1 MADKRDYYEV
11 LGVARNASQDDIK
24 KAYRRLAMKLHP
36 DRNPDDE
43 KAAEGFKEASEAYE
57 VLTNDEQRAA
67 YDQFGHAAVGGGGQQ
82 RGFGGRGFGDI
93 FGDIFGDVFG
103 QSRDGRASRGRDI
116 RYKVSLTLEQ
126 AVNGDEIKLRVPMRV
141 SCEECAGS
149 GARKGTSPATCGTCN
164 GAGVTRTSQGFFSL
178 EQTCRR
184 CGGRGSIIRDPC
196 PECRGRGQVE
206 RNRTLSVNIPA
217 GVDVGDQIRL
227 AGEGER
233 SGSGGPAGNLYVE
246 VDLKPHPIFQRK
258 AEHLWCEM
266 PIGFVQAALGGSI
279 EVPTLTGRAR
289 IDVPAG
295 TQSGKTFK
303 LRGKGVKPV
312 RGGAVGDLFCRLR
325 VETPVNLNARQREL
339 LRELD
344 QSLQGK
350 EGRHSPEANGWRG
363 KLKDFWDK
371 AGR

>member
-11 LGVARNASQDDIK
+11 LGVARNASQDEIK

-43 KAAEGFKEASEAYE
+43 KASEGFKEASEAYE
-57 VLTNDEQRAA
+57 VLSNDEQRTA
-67 YDQFGHAAVGGGGQQ
+67 YDQFGHAGVSAAGQQ
-82 RGFGGRGFGDI
+82 SGFGGRGFGDI
-93 FGDIFGDVFG
+93 FGDIFGDVFNQGRG
-103 QSRDGRASRGRDI
+103 QRASRGRDM
-116 RYKVSLTLEQ
+116 RYKLSLTLEQ
-126 AVNGDEIKLRVPMRV
+126 AVRGDEVKLRVPTRV
-141 SCEECAGS
+141 TCEDCGGS
-149 GARKGTSPATCGTCN
+149 GARKGTSPVTCSACN

-196 PECRGRGQVE
+196 PTCRGRGQVE
-206 RNRTLSVNIPA
+206 KQRTLSVNIPA

-233 SGSGGPAGNLYVE
+233 SESGGPAGNLYVE
-246 VDLKPHPIFQRK
+246 VDLKPHEIFERK
-258 AEHLWCEM
+258 GAYLWCEV
-266 PIGFVQAALGGSI
+266 PVSFTEAALGSKV
-279 EVPTLTGRAR
+279 EVPTLDGRAR

-303 LRGKGVKPV
+303 LRGKGVRPV
-312 RGGAVGDLFCRLR
+312 RGGGIGDLYCRLR

-339 LRELD
+339 LMELD
-344 QSLQGK
+344 TSLQEKG
-350 EGRHSPEANGWRG
+350 ERHSPEASGWRG
-363 KLKDFWDK
+363 KLKDFFGDS
-371 AGR
+371 RS

>member
-1 MADKRDYYEV
+1 MADKRDYYDV

-57 VLTNDEQRAA
+57 VLSNDEQRAA
-67 YDQFGHAAVGGGGQQ
+67 YDQFGHAAVGGGAHQG
-82 RGFGGRGFGDI
+82 GFGGRGFGDI
-93 FGDIFGDVFG
+93 FGDIFGDVFNQG
-103 QSRDGRASRGRDI
+103 RGGRASRGRDV

-126 AVNGDEIKLRVPMRV
+126 AVNGDEIKLRVPTRV
-141 SCEECAGS
+141 SCQECSGS
-149 GARKGTSPATCGTCN
+149 GARKGTAPATCGTCN

-184 CGGRGSIIRDPC
+184 CGGRGSVIRDPC
-196 PECRGRGQVE
+196 PKCRGRGRVE
-206 RNRTLSVNIPA
+206 QQRTLSVNIPA

-233 SGSGGPAGNLYVE
+233 SDSGGPAGNLYVE
-246 VDLKPHPIFQRK
+246 VDLKAHAIFERK
-258 AEHLWCEM
+258 AEHLWCEV
-266 PIGFVQAALGGSI
+266 PLGFVQAALGGSI

-303 LRGKGVKPV
+303 LRGKGIKPV
-312 RGGAVGDLFCRLR
+312 RGGPVGDLFCRLR
-325 VETPVNLNARQREL
+325 VETPVNLNSRQREL
-339 LRELD
+339 LREFD
-344 QSLQGK
+344 ESLEGK
-350 EGRHSPEANGWRG
+350 EGKHSPAANGWRG

-371 AGR
+371 GSK